1 MPRKSRIDAPGALH
15 YIIVRGIEQ
24 KEIFKDNLDHNTFL
38 DRLNVILTDNKGTE
52 PMKDLLIQIV
62 KALVDNPEQVQVNE
76 VVSAQTVVLELKV
89 DKSDMGKV
97 IGKQGKTAYA
107 IRTLLNAASGKT
119 RKRYVL
125 EIVE

>member
-1 MPRKSRIDAPGALH
+1 
-15 YIIVRGIEQ
+15 
-24 KEIFKDNLDHNTFL
+24 
-38 DRLNVILTDNKGTE
+38 
-52 PMKDLLIQIV
+52 MKDLLIQIA

-76 VVSAQTVVLELKV
+76 IVSTQTVVLELKV

-97 IGKQGKTAYA
+97 IGKQGRTAHA